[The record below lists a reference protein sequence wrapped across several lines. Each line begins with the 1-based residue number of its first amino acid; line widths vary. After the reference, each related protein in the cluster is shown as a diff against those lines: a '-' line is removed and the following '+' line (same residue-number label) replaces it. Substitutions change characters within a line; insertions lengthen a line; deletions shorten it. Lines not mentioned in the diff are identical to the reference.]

1 MTCFLRRLWNSIS
14 FRLTLNYGLMAILTT
29 LILIV
34 FIYAQFIGALRTEY
48 TRQITSTAQ
57 HLEVAYEEGGRNA
70 LVSAIEL
77 TLSDR
82 IDADREIYLL
92 LDEHG
97 RKIAGNLDESLP
109 LDATHTEVYEAD
121 IIHDAVPTRGHLKVL
136 TLAGGETLV
145 VGHDSSEIGDITSL
159 IGRATATAILLAVL
173 LVLLGTYIF
182 RRELARR
189 VSHIRQTT
197 QQIGAGQLSKRISAS
212 TGEDEFTLLNRDVN
226 AMLDRIE
233 LLMKSARHISDTI
246 AHNLRTPLTRIVGAL
261 RTARR
266 PGVSMAEVLDANQHA
281 IESIERLNVLL
292 EKLLQIAELE
302 AGIQR
307 RSFRPCELDVIVADV
322 LEMYGTLA
330 EEKGVS
336 LLRAKLDDVTLHGD
350 ANLLASA
357 LANLI
362 DNAVKFAAS
371 RVVVDVTRQ
380 DRTALVT
387 ITDDGAGLPPA
398 EYEHLGKHF
407 YRADPSSEGHGLGLT
422 SVKSIVGL
430 HVGTLGFSDA
440 RPGLR
445 VTVSLPLDP
454 KSKP

>member
-1 MTCFLRRLWNSIS
+1 MTCYRGNES
-14 FRLTLNYGLMAILTT
+14 F
-29 LILIV
+29 V
-34 FIYAQFIGALRTEY
+34 FSCAASKR
-48 TRQITSTAQ
+48 
-57 HLEVAYEEGGRNA
+57 
-70 LVSAIEL
+70 
-77 TLSDR
+77 
-82 IDADREIYLL
+82 
-92 LDEHG
+92 
-97 RKIAGNLDESLP
+97 
-109 LDATHTEVYEAD
+109 
-121 IIHDAVPTRGHLKVL
+121 
-136 TLAGGETLV
+136 
-145 VGHDSSEIGDITSL
+145 
-159 IGRATATAILLAVL
+159 
-173 LVLLGTYIF
+173 
-182 RRELARR
+182 
-189 VSHIRQTT
+189 
-197 QQIGAGQLSKRISAS
+197 QIGAGQLSKRISAS

-336 LLRAKLDDVTLHGD
+336 LLRAKLDNVTLHGD

-380 DRTALVT
+380 NRTALVT
-387 ITDDGAGLPPA
+387 ITDDGAGPHPPSMSIWA
-398 EYEHLGKHF
+398 SILSLG
-407 YRADPSSEGHGLGLT
+407 SILG
-422 SVKSIVGL
+422 
-430 HVGTLGFSDA
+430 
-440 RPGLR
+440 RPWPGLDQRQEHRRPACRHAWFFRCPTRAAGNR
-445 VTVSLPLDP
+445 VAAAGP
-454 KSKP
+454 KVKALRLAQHGSQAQGVMTG